1 MRAGKQATA
10 VETQLAA
17 LASAR
22 GITLREIANQF
33 VCERMLAALGAKAS
47 HENGLVLHGAWAL
60 GLWFR
65 GMPRSTE
72 GLDLLDLSRRDET
85 ALIETLRSSLSSATA
100 TDVKPDW
107 GCVRITSFRSRPNPL
122 FRLQILMRVG
132 AYGVPL
138 RINVT
143 HAKCTPVQSEL
154 LMPSRALLGRS
165 RSRVHCYTPEEMV
178 AEKAALLVTYGPD
191 YTRLIDYLDLGTLA
205 ERLSFEGDLL
215 LEAMRGTF
223 RHRDAERMLQR
234 MDGYWEAALD
244 ARRLRGSAE
253 QRWAHMIDQIRPTS
267 RPDRL
272 RNVILKVSEF
282 LAPVLLALRN
292 GTEAPECWRP
302 DSGWNRATTVQETA
316 RGQSTLPFTIAA

>member
-1 MRAGKQATA
+1 MVRFGDPPLWPLKESIGRPSRVPCAPGSSRGFRAAPIG
-10 VETQLAA
+10 
-17 LASAR
+17 SPS
-22 GITLREIANQF
+22 LRERTTSAWLQPSNGRL
-33 VCERMLAALGAKAS
+33 ER
-47 HENGLVLHGAWAL
+47 
-60 GLWFR
+60 
-65 GMPRSTE
+65 
-72 GLDLLDLSRRDET
+72 LS
-85 ALIETLRSSLSSATA
+85 A
-100 TDVKPDW
+100 
-107 GCVRITSFRSRPNPL
+107 CC
-122 FRLQILMRVG
+122 
-132 AYGVPL
+132 
-138 RINVT
+138 

-191 YTRLIDYLDLGTLA
+191 YTRLVDYLDLGTLA

-253 QRWAHMIDQIRPTS
+253 QRWAHMIDQIRPTP

-282 LAPVLLALRN
+282 LTPVLLALRN

-302 DSGWNRATTVQETA
+302 GSGWNRATTVQETA
-316 RGQSTLPFTIAA
+316 RGQRTLPFMIAA